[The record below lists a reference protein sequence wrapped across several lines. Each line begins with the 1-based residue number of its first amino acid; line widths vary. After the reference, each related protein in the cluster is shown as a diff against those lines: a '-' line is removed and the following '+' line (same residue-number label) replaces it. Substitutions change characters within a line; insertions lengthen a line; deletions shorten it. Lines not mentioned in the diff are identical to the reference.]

1 MTGAGNI
8 LLILAIG
15 ALWYFMIRK
24 GGGNC
29 GSSHDHDHDHRSD
42 NDQTGGGCC
51 G

>member
-24 GGGNC
+24 GGGSC
-29 GSSHDHDHDHRSD
+29 GSSHDHDHRSD